1 MISALIMIKLYLSVN
16 RQIKLKFFLKLPA
29 ISFWDLNPLGGL
41 LRHEIGT
48 VPSTEQ
54 FWLFV
59 VWSPLFALEEV
70 RLAVGLANAEFVE
83 LELGATRR
91 TKAVVGDG
99 RSITS
104 TCCPLV
110 TESSPGQLGE
120 LTWSSITHVVSQLW
134 KSKDIYC
141 YEIVENLV

>member
-1 MISALIMIKLYLSVN
+1 MFCIMFRRLILSIIN
-16 RQIKLKFFLKLPA
+16 YNDKKYSFLLPA
-29 ISFWDLNPLGGL
+29 ISFWDLNPLGGF

-54 FWLFV
+54 LWLFV
-59 VWSPLFALEEV
+59 FWSPLFVLEEG
-70 RLAVGLANAEFVE
+70 RLVVGLANAEFVE
-83 LELGATRR
+83 LEWAVTKR

-99 RSITS
+99 KSRTS

-110 TESSPGQLGE
+110 TESSPGQLGA

-134 KSKDIYC
+134 KKK
-141 YEIVENLV
+141 